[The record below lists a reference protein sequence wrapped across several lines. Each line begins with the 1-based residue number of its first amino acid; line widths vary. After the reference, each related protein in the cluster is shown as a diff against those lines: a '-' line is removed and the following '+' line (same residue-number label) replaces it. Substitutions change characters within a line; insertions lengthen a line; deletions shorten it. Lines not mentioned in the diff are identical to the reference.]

1 MNLYIDNRSGSPI
14 YDQIYT
20 QIKNQIISGELE
32 ADQALPSIRNLAKDL
47 RISVITTK
55 RAYEELENQGLIIT
69 MAGKGCFVAGVDPE
83 ALRERH
89 RLEVEKHLQQAVE
102 AAHAGD
108 VLLDEMEEMLRLLFQ
123 AEA

>member
-1 MNLYIDNRSGSPI
+1 MEIVLSNSSGVPI
-14 YDQIYT
+14 YEQIVT
-20 QIKNQIISGELE
+20 QVKKLILTGQLREGDPLPSMRQLARELE
-32 ADQALPSIRNLAKDL
+32 
-47 RISVITTK
+47 ISVITTK

-108 VLLDEMEEMLRLLFQ
+108 LLLDEMEEMLRLLFQ